1 MIDGRRLW
9 YYIGLVKRLQ
19 DILDGHSVIVCL
31 GCGGVGKTTI
41 AASVALRAAVLGRR
55 SLCLTIDPARRLMT
69 SLGLGRM
76 LAQEQQVDQLAF
88 VEAGLILR
96 GQLWAAVVDTK
107 KTFDGLVMRLA
118 ADEASAERILNNR
131 IYRYVSKSM
140 PGIQEYM
147 AMERLCAVKENP
159 DFDVVVLDTPPT
171 SNALD
176 FLDAPRRVTAAMNS
190 PAVDWLLTSHRGG
203 VLSQGTAFVV
213 RHLARIAGAVVLE
226 RMSELAHDFE
236 AMLDGL
242 RERAA
247 MVDEMLRSDEVAYL
261 LVTSPDPLA
270 VDEAIFLNHRLV
282 EMGLEGGALVVNRM
296 RPFRPGAGAVSES
309 QLGELVSSREELSST
324 EARRL
329 TRRMLR
335 ALREEQSLANAD
347 LYQVDR
353 LRRSC
358 QNCST
363 VCLVP
368 GLERDVYEVAQLA
381 RLHQW
386 LF

>member
-1 MIDGRRLW
+1 MR
-9 YYIGLVKRLQ
+9 
-19 DILDGHSVIVCL
+19 
-31 GCGGVGKTTI
+31 
-41 AASVALRAAVLGRR
+41 
-55 SLCLTIDPARRLMT
+55 
-69 SLGLGRM
+69 
-76 LAQEQQVDQLAF
+76 AQEQQVDHLAF

-96 GQLWAAVVDTK
+96 GQLWAAVVDAK
-107 KTFDGLVMRLA
+107 ATFDGLVRRLS
-118 ADEASAERILNNR
+118 ADESATERILNNR
-131 IYRYVSKSM
+131 IYRYVSRSM

-159 DFDVVVLDTPPT
+159 DFDIVVLDTPPT

-190 PAVDWLLTSHRGG
+190 PAVEWLLTSHKGG

-213 RHLARIAGAVVLE
+213 RHLARIAGAVVLD
-226 RMSELAHDFE
+226 RMSELALDFE

-242 RERAA
+242 RARAT
-247 MVDEMLRSDEVAYL
+247 MVDEMLRSDDVAYI
-261 LVTSPDPLA
+261 LVTSPDPLS

-296 RPFRPGAGAVSES
+296 RPFREGVEGISDETIQRS
-309 QLGELVSSREELSST
+309 LDHEGGLSPT
-324 EARRL
+324 RAARL
-329 TRRMLR
+329 ASLLSR
-335 ALREEQSLANAD
+335 ALREEQSLAAAD
-347 LYQVDR
+347 LYHVDR
-353 LRRSC
+353 LKRSC

-368 GLERDVYEVAQLA
+368 GLERDVYELAQLA
-381 RLHQW
+381 RLHEW